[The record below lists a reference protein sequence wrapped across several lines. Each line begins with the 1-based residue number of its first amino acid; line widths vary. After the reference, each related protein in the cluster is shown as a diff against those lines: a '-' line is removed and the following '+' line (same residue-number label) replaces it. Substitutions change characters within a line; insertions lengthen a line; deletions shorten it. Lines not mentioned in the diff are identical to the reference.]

1 MRHALDLF
9 LEQIRGAWRFR
20 GTAMVVAWVLCLLG
34 WLIVLALP
42 DTYSAHARVYVDTR
56 TRLSQVTTGIGIDSN
71 LAAQAEEVRQALLGG
86 PQLQK
91 VARLAIPGFA
101 NATPE
106 AQADIVQGLHDR
118 LDVAATNER
127 EDQKKKGPVDLY
139 TITYTDRSVEGARR
153 VVDQLLRLFLAN
165 ALGGSQEGSEQ
176 AQQFLTQEI
185 AEYDKRLAAAEER
198 LADFKREHPGL
209 VPGSTGGDYFARL
222 HNETDA
228 LDKDRLALTIA
239 QQKRD
244 ELQRQLT
251 GELPAMG
258 SAGGRAGAPVDT
270 ATAIRETQARLDEL
284 LLRFTDKHP
293 DVVAAR
299 RQLEDLK
306 ERQKIEADAVR
317 RGDKSAIAESGIAGN
332 PIYQGMKLQLSQID
346 VEVAAAR
353 QQVADQQRKI
363 AELRK
368 TINTAPQV
376 EAEYERLNRDY
387 AVTHTQYQALVDRLS
402 RARLSDKA
410 DATGVVR
417 FEVVDPP
424 AVDPDPVFPRRTKL
438 IFQVLAAGLA
448 VGLGFAYLLHQLRPV
463 FTSPRQLTE
472 ATQLPVLGYVSM
484 TWVERHRAAGRR
496 ALWAYSF
503 GAVLLVVVAVITFLT
518 DDLTSHF
525 LHALIA

>member
-1 MRHALDLF
+1 M
-9 LEQIRGAWRFR
+9 
-20 GTAMVVAWVLCLLG
+20 
-34 WLIVLALP
+34 
-42 DTYSAHARVYVDTR
+42 
-56 TRLSQVTTGIGIDSN
+56 
-71 LAAQAEEVRQALLGG
+71 
-86 PQLQK
+86 
-91 VARLAIPGFA
+91 
-101 NATPE
+101 
-106 AQADIVQGLHDR
+106 
-118 LDVAATNER
+118 
-127 EDQKKKGPVDLY
+127 
-139 TITYTDRSVEGARR
+139 
-153 VVDQLLRLFLAN
+153 
-165 ALGGSQEGSEQ
+165 
-176 AQQFLTQEI
+176 
-185 AEYDKRLAAAEER
+185 
-198 LADFKREHPGL
+198 
-209 VPGSTGGDYFARL
+209 
-222 HNETDA
+222 
-228 LDKDRLALTIA
+228 
-239 QQKRD
+239 
-244 ELQRQLT
+244 
-251 GELPAMG
+251 PAMG

-306 ERQKIEADAVR
+306 ARQKIESDALR
-317 RGDKSAIAESGIAGN
+317 RGDKSAIAESGVASN

-424 AVDPDPVFPRRTKL
+424 AVDPDPVFPKRTKL

-448 VGLGFAYLLHQLRPV
+448 VGIGLAYLLHQLRPV

-484 TWVERHRAAGRR
+484 TWMERHRAAGRR
-496 ALWAYSF
+496 ALWAYSV
-503 GAVLLVVVAVITFLT
+503 GAVLLVVVAVVTFLT
-518 DDLTSHF
+518 DDVTSHF